1 MISKQR
7 SPLIHAFTIVLI
19 LALVSACTSGG
30 VSNSNSPTSNQFA
43 LSAEDIG
50 ESGAEEI
57 IRFRTE
63 DSEDLWGSVFG
74 QGEIAIILSHMR
86 GRDQSSWFP
95 FARLASESGYKV
107 LTFDFRGYGKST
119 GTKNTRMD
127 RDLEAAVAYVRAY
140 GAKQVIL
147 IGASMGGTAS
157 IELAPEVEV
166 QAVAA
171 LSPPTSFGR
180 VNALGA
186 VKSMLIPLLLIVAE
200 NDPPFTGDARSLET
214 AAAATQ
220 FLELPGQQHG
230 TNLFSEHSDQISG
243 ILLSF
248 IGRWTDDSL
257 IAVEEAES

>member
-1 MISKQR
+1 MIFKQKFL
-7 SPLIHAFTIVLI
+7 PFNALIVILI
-19 LALVSACTSGG
+19 LALMAACTSG
-30 VSNSNSPTSNQFA
+30 VTSNNNSPTSNQFA
-43 LSAEDIG
+43 LSDEDIG
-50 ESGAEEI
+50 DSGATEI

-74 QGEIAIILSHMR
+74 EGEIAIILSHMR

-95 FARLASESGYKV
+95 FARLASESGYKI

-180 VNALGA
+180 VNALDA
-186 VKSMLIPLLLIVAE
+186 VKSMIIPLLLIVAE
-200 NDPPFTGDARSLET
+200 NDPPFTSDARSLET

-220 FLELPGQQHG
+220 FFELPGQQHG

-248 IGRWTDDSL
+248 IDRLTDDSL
-257 IAVEEAES
+257 VAVEEAES